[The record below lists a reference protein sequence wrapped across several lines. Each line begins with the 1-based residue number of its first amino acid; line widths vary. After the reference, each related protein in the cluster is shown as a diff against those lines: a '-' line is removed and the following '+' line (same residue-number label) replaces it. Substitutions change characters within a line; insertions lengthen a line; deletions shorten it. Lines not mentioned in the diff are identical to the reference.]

1 MASEYPFLFINL
13 EIILIWSNAL
23 EPPILQFHKFSRLM
37 KFWLPQSKENYTI
50 TFIFHRKVNK
60 FLKIH
65 TKLSQNLHFLSTYL
79 PWHHKKI
86 LVILNTGKSYLW
98 TLCDRKLGVGEVP
111 KGVLPA
117 QQVPLS
123 KWAPDLCAL
132 EPAVMTLFISYLP
145 TWFNVMPLEVSANM
159 MKQGIT
165 NTLALSIDKDV
176 VHVPT
181 VTTLWTPKK
190 SIPI

>member
-65 TKLSQNLHFLSTYL
+65 TTLSQNLHFLSTYL
-79 PWHHKKI
+79 P
-86 LVILNTGKSYLW
+86 
-98 TLCDRKLGVGEVP
+98 
-111 KGVLPA
+111 
-117 QQVPLS
+117 
-123 KWAPDLCAL
+123 
-132 EPAVMTLFISYLP
+132 
-145 TWFNVMPLEVSANM
+145 
-159 MKQGIT
+159 
-165 NTLALSIDKDV
+165 
-176 VHVPT
+176 
-181 VTTLWTPKK
+181 
-190 SIPI
+190 